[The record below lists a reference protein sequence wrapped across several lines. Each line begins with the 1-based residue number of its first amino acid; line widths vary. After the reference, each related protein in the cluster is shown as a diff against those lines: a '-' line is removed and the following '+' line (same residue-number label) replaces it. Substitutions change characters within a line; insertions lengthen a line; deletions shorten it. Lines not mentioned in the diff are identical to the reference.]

1 MLELSTKL
9 TLDEEA
15 VKSPN
20 LCGRFSTEDLSK
32 LGNHVWEGYDRDKR
46 SRAKWEKRTA
56 AAMDLAM
63 QVQKDKSFPWPGCSN
78 IAFPLITIGALN
90 FHSRAYPALIS
101 GADIVKCR
109 VIGQDP
115 TGSKTRRAGRIS
127 LHMSW
132 QALEEDRAWEE
143 QKDRLLINLPIVGT
157 VFVKS
162 YWDAN
167 KGHKVDETVL
177 AQDLVIDYYAKSVES
192 CPRKTH
198 VIPFFR
204 NDIHAGMKREIFRD
218 VSGEAWY
225 GQPPAVK
232 PLDASA
238 AKRDNRVGVTP
249 PAQADETT
257 PYIFL
262 EQHVDVDLDG
272 DGYAEPYIITIEES
286 EHCVVRIV
294 TGFDQLE
301 DIERNKEKEIIS
313 IRRMEYFT
321 KYSFIP
327 SPDGGIYDVGFGV
340 LLGPLNESVNTGIN
354 QLTDAGTMQTTRG
367 GFLGRG
373 AKIRGGV
380 HTMSPFGWTRVDSSG
395 DDLRKNMVP
404 FEPGEPSQVLF
415 SLLGLLINY
424 VERLS
429 GTTDPM
435 VGENPG
441 QNTTAETMRTMVQ
454 EGQRVYTAV
463 FKRVWRAMKEEF
475 KKGYILNG
483 IYMPT
488 RKSFGSGQMALR
500 EDYLGNPDEVAPAAD
515 PNIASEQMQIVQIQ
529 LVKQAAATTPGY
541 DAEAVERRYLKVLKV
556 DAIDEIFPGM
566 AKTGAP
572 KDVRVQIQ
580 ELKNE
585 NAMRELQAN
594 MQRFVIEM
602 QEEVRMNDAAIAKMA
617 AEVVTAQMDT
627 AGDVEDRKVAVMNAM
642 LGMLKTKNETLTKR
656 IDIYLKQLD
665 VQMKE
670 MELKREQREDATDRG
685 SVRRLAAAPSNR
697 GSQEAAGRKATGAQ
711 G

>member
-1 MLELSTKL
+1 MFELKTKL
-9 TLDEEA
+9 TLDEA
-15 VKSPN
+15 AITAPN
-20 LCGRFSTEDLSK
+20 LCERFSAEDLVAI
-32 LGNHVWEGYDRDKR
+32 GNHVWEGYERDKR
-46 SRAKWEKRTA
+46 SRSKWEKRTQ

-63 QVQKDKSFPWPGCSN
+63 QVQKAKNFPWPDCSN

-101 GADIVKCR
+101 GTDVVKCR

-115 TGSKTRRAGRIS
+115 SGTKTKRADRIS
-127 LHMSW
+127 THMSW
-132 QALEEDRAWEE
+132 QVLEEDKAWEE

-162 YWDAN
+162 YWCA
-167 KGHKVDETVL
+167 KRGHKVDETVL
-177 AQDLVIDYYAKSVES
+177 AQDLVLDYYAKSVES

-204 NDIHAGMKREIFRD
+204 NDLHSGMKRGIFRD
-218 VSGEAWY
+218 VSEEAWY
-225 GQPPAVK
+225 GQPAAVR
-232 PLDASA
+232 PGDQNE
-238 AKRDNRVGVTP
+238 AKRDNRLGMTP
-249 PAQADETT
+249 PAQTDETA
-257 PYIFL
+257 PYICL
-262 EQHVDVDLDG
+262 EQHLDLDLDD

-286 EHCVVRIV
+286 SKCVLRVV
-294 TGFDQLE
+294 TGFDRPE
-301 DIERNKEKEIIS
+301 DVERNKKNEIIA

-321 KYSFIP
+321 KYAFIP

-380 HTMSPFGWTRVDSSG
+380 TIMSPFGWTRVDSSG

-404 FEPGEPSQVLF
+404 FEPGEPSTVLF
-415 SLLGLLINY
+415 QLLGLLINY

-454 EGQRVYTAV
+454 EGSRVYTAV
-463 FKRVWRAMKEEF
+463 FKRVWRSMKEEF

-483 IYMPT
+483 IYMPV

-515 PNIASEQMQIVQIQ
+515 PNISSDKMKIVQIQ
-529 LVKQAAATTPGY
+529 LVKQAAATTAGY
-541 DAEAVERRYLKVLKV
+541 DAEAVERRYLKALKV
-556 DAIDEIFPGM
+556 DSIDEIYPGM

-572 KDVRVQIQ
+572 KDVRLQIQ
-580 ELKNE
+580 ELKSQV
-585 NAMRELQAN
+585 AMAELQAE
-594 MQRFVIEM
+594 QARFAATLM
-602 QEEVRMNDAAIAKMA
+602 EEQRMNS
-617 AEVVTAQMDT
+617 AEIVKIEAEIRQAMVDS
-627 AGDVEDRKVAVMNAM
+627 AGDVEDRQVARLNAM
-642 LGMLKTKNETLTKR
+642 LGMMKSKDEVLMKR
-656 IDIYLKQLD
+656 IEVLIKA
-665 VQMKE
+665 
-670 MELKREQREDATDRG
+670 MELKREQVTDG
-685 SVRRLAAAPSNR
+685 GKKGEVGEKKSNLQR
-697 GSQEAAGRKATGAQ
+697 VA
-711 G
+711 